1 MSRSTTRRR
10 ARIRGWLTAIA
21 ALAVVVAVVMG
32 FSGAAGED
40 TVADPAATT
49 ASSPQPVDVLGITD
63 GDTIDTTAGKVRL
76 IGIDTPERGAWG
88 YADAGAELGAFLS
101 AGPVTLVAV
110 PGHDDTDRYG
120 RLLRYVRVDGRDAG
134 EHMLQTGWAVAR
146 YDSRDGY
153 DGHPLEAEY
162 IALDAAHPM
171 PTAPTPAAE
180 PVEPPPAAEAAGDG
194 ADPRFDSCRE
204 ANAHGYG
211 DYQAAVDPEY
221 DWYRDG
227 DGDGWACER

>member
-1 MSRSTTRRR
+1 MRGATARRR
-10 ARIRGWLTAIA
+10 PRARVWVPLVLLLIA
-21 ALAVVVAVVMG
+21 ALVVIGLSLSAEG
-32 FSGAAGED
+32 PRADQRGAEAS
-40 TVADPAATT
+40 AAQ
-49 ASSPQPVDVLGITD
+49 AVDVLAITD

-76 IGIDTPERGAWG
+76 IGIDTPERGEVG
-88 YADAGAELGAFLS
+88 FADAGAELGAFLS

-110 PGHDDTDRYG
+110 TGNDDTDRYG

-134 EHMLQTGWAVAR
+134 AHMLQTGWATAR

-162 IALDAAHPM
+162 IALDAAHAM

-180 PVEPPPAAEAAGDG
+180 PVEPPPGEGVGDG
-194 ADPRFDSCRE
+194 TDPRFDSCRE

-211 DYQAAVDPEY
+211 EYEATVDAEY